1 MNVLHQPDKDK
12 YFYGYR
18 YVPRTDERG
27 RQTFEMAPLTEED
40 ALHPQLEDH
49 VSDNEPH
56 NDDCVYLKGACQV
69 QLANQP
75 NAAVFGNHSFHWD
88 VEGMGNHS
96 PDVAVVFGVRPGE
109 RSSFDVAAE
118 GARPAVIIEVTSPAT
133 RNNDLNVKPREYW
146 RCLVP
151 CYVIVNELPRRRGRR
166 LEIRGY
172 ERGPRRYRRM
182 PLNPQGRLWLD
193 ALKMWLGQ
201 ENGRAVCYDQ
211 QGQPIRTRV
220 QAEQRAEQE
229 AQARQ
234 LAEERAEQEAQARLL
249 AEQRVEQEARARL
262 LAEAE
267 VARLRAQL
275 LGRRE
280 EE

>member
-1 MNVLHQPDKDK
+1 
-12 YFYGYR
+12 
-18 YVPRTDERG
+18 
-27 RQTFEMAPLTEED
+27 
-40 ALHPQLEDH
+40 
-49 VSDNEPH
+49 
-56 NDDCVYLKGACQV
+56 
-69 QLANQP
+69 
-75 NAAVFGNHSFHWD
+75 
-88 VEGMGNHS
+88 
-96 PDVAVVFGVRPGE
+96 
-109 RSSFDVAAE
+109 
-118 GARPAVIIEVTSPAT
+118 
-133 RNNDLNVKPREYW
+133 
-146 RCLVP
+146 
-151 CYVIVNELPRRRGRR
+151 
-166 LEIRGY
+166 
-172 ERGPRRYRRM
+172 M
-182 PLNPQGRLWLD
+182 PLSPQGRLWLD
-193 ALKMWLGQ
+193 VLKMWLGQ